1 MCQKREGSPGSE
13 HPAVWVLARKPLPDI
28 SGCELRPELGVLLV
42 IGKRSSG
49 ASPTPTAGWLLYG
62 GRKIMRK
69 GVYVAHQQNN
79 ATKWRKRQGLL
90 QPAKQRAYR
99 LSNRTVSSRTR
110 IKHRSHV
117 TLSSFRPHSARQPAL
132 GHRLLK
138 NEADTHY
145 TLEVTNKHTGGP
157 RSPHCH
163 RAWDTYLDEKKGHA
177 FLMCH
182 VVCRWKFSVFL
193 QGHLSTLL
201 VLLRR
206 FFN

>member
-28 SGCELRPELGVLLV
+28 SGCELRTELGVLLV
-42 IGKRSSG
+42 IGKQNSG
-49 ASPTPTAGWLLYG
+49 ASPIPTAGWLLYG
-62 GRKIMRK
+62 GRKTMRK

-90 QPAKQRAYR
+90 AYR

-117 TLSSFRPHSARQPAL
+117 TLSSICPHSSRQSAV

-138 NEADTHY
+138 DEADTHY

-163 RAWDTYLDEKKGHA
+163 RAWDRYLDEIKGPC
-177 FLMCH
+177 FPDVPCCMSLE
-182 VVCRWKFSVFL
+182 VFSVPLGSSF
-193 QGHLSTLL
+193 HSLSPTEEIL
-201 VLLRR
+201 
-206 FFN
+206 